1 MFRIFSPTAKTDI
14 GYSTPFLF
22 DPLLKGVFC
31 MELTAAHWMY
41 LIGTCLIILTM
52 LFRQNVVVP
61 AIIVTFLV
69 GWIYGESFIFG
80 LQTIFNASLTAA
92 GELFN
97 IFLIIAIMTALLH
110 SLKSLGADEQ
120 MITPFQR
127 VMKNGHI
134 SFWVI
139 VIVTYLISLFFWPTP
154 AVPLVG
160 ALLIPVAIR
169 AGLPPIGAAIAISLA
184 GQGMA
189 LSSDYVIQI
198 APTITATSASAN
210 IGVVADR
217 ALVLSIVTGIIA
229 LVIAYFTLIKH
240 IRKPSMSY
248 LKEWENKH
256 LESGIMNEK
265 DETRK
270 NRPFSLLFA
279 IIVPLTFLMIII
291 YMILSKFN
299 ESIPSLEGGT
309 GAALIGGA
317 SILLLI
323 FASLFNHSKQ
333 FLTDVSDHL
342 VKGFLF
348 AFKAMGPVIPIAG
361 FFFIGS
367 GELSAKILMVNP
379 DEAPSFLFDLI
390 IAGQHYIPESAIIAG
405 FGILLI
411 GMITGLDGSGFSGL
425 PLVGSLS
432 GALGQTVG
440 IDVETLAA
448 IGQMGAIWVGGG
460 TLIAWSSL
468 VAVAGFS
475 KVPVMELVRKS
486 FVPVI
491 IGLIIST
498 IVGFILFP

>member
-1 MFRIFSPTAKTDI
+1 
-14 GYSTPFLF
+14 
-22 DPLLKGVFC
+22 

-41 LIGTCLIILTM
+41 LAGTVIIILTM

-61 AIIVTFLV
+61 SILVTFLV
-69 GWIYGESFIFG
+69 GWIFTGSFTAG
-80 LQTIFNASLTAA
+80 LQTIFNASLIAA

-97 IFLIIAIMTALLH
+97 IFLIIAIMTALLY
-110 SLKSLGADEQ
+110 SLKELGSDEQ

-139 VIVTYLISLFFWPTP
+139 IFVTYAISLFFWPTP

-198 APTITATSASAN
+198 APTLTATAASVDVGP
-210 IGVVADR
+210 IADR
-217 ALVLSIVTGIIA
+217 AFILSLITGITAI
-229 LVIAYFTLIKH
+229 VIAYLSL
-240 IRKPSMSY
+240 RKNILQPSSQH
-248 LKEWENKH
+248 LQTWENSIQKT
-256 LESGIMNEK
+256 EYNEHSS
-265 DETRK
+265 EIGQ
-270 NRPFSLLFA
+270 RPKSKYSLFFA
-279 IIVPLTFLMIII
+279 ILIPVTFLAIII
-291 YMILSKFN
+291 YMVLAKFSDVLP
-299 ESIPSLEGGT
+299 SIEGGT

-317 SILLLI
+317 SFILLI
-323 FASLFNHSKQ
+323 TASSFNNIRTS
-333 FLTDVSDHL
+333 LNTVSDNI
-342 VKGFLF
+342 VKGFVF

-367 GELSAKILMVNP
+367 GELAAKIFSLNV
-379 DEAPSFLFDLI
+379 EETPSFLFDLVV
-390 IAGQHYIPESAIIAG
+390 AGQHFIPESSFIAG

-432 GALGQTVG
+432 SALGDSVG
-440 IDVETLAA
+440 VDVATLGA

-468 VAVAGFS
+468 VAVAGFA

-486 FVPVI
+486 IFPVF

-498 IVGFILFP
+498 IIGLLIF

>member
-1 MFRIFSPTAKTDI
+1 
-14 GYSTPFLF
+14 
-22 DPLLKGVFC
+22 

-41 LIGTCLIILTM
+41 FAGTIIIILTM

-61 AIIVTFLV
+61 SILVTFLV
-69 GWIYGESFIFG
+69 GWIFTGSFTVG
-80 LQTIFNASLTAA
+80 LQTIFTSSLVAA

-110 SLKSLGADEQ
+110 SLKSLGSDEQ

-139 VIVTYLISLFFWPTP
+139 IFVTYAISLFFWPTP

-169 AGLPPIGAAIAISLA
+169 AGLPPIGAAIGISLA

-198 APTITATSASAN
+198 APTLTATAAGVDVAS
-210 IGVVADR
+210 VADKGFI
-217 ALVLSIVTGIIA
+217 LSIVTG
-229 LVIAYFTLIKH
+229 LVAITLAYLFLRKH
-240 IRKPSMSY
+240 IQKPSNDH
-248 LKEWENKH
+248 LIAWEN
-256 LESGIMNEK
+256 SGGNAMNSEDNATSDTNGK
-265 DETRK
+265 SK
-270 NRPFSLLFA
+270 YSLLFA
-279 IIVPLTFLMIII
+279 ILVPSTFLVIII
-291 YMILSKFN
+291 YMVLAKFS
-299 ESIPSLEGGT
+299 ESIPSLEGGA
-309 GAALIGGA
+309 GASLIGGA
-317 SILLLI
+317 SVILLI
-323 FASLFNHSKQ
+323 AASFFKNSRTSLSN
-333 FLTDVSDHL
+333 VSDNL

-367 GELSAKILMVNP
+367 GEFSGRILGS
-379 DEAPSFLFDLI
+379 DASPSFLFDLI
-390 IAGQHYIPESAIIAG
+390 LAGQQYIPESAFIAG
-405 FGILLI
+405 FVILLM

-425 PLVGSLS
+425 PLVGALS
-432 GALGQTVG
+432 GALGETVG
-440 IDVETLAA
+440 VEASTLAA
-448 IGQMGAIWVGGG
+448 IGQMGSIWVGGG

-468 VAVAGFS
+468 VAVAGFA

-486 FVPVI
+486 FLPVLLGLVI
-491 IGLIIST
+491 ATIFGLII
-498 IVGFILFP
+498 F

>member
-1 MFRIFSPTAKTDI
+1 
-14 GYSTPFLF
+14 
-22 DPLLKGVFC
+22 

-52 LFRQNVVVP
+52 LFRQNIVVP
-61 AIIVTFLV
+61 SIIVTFLV
-69 GWIYGESFIFG
+69 GWIFTGSFTVG
-80 LQTIFNASLTAA
+80 LQTIFNASLVAA

-110 SLKSLGADEQ
+110 SLKSLGTDEQ

-134 SFWVI
+134 SYWI
-139 VIVTYLISLFFWPTP
+139 IILVTYVISLFFWPTP

-160 ALLIPVAIR
+160 ALLIPVAVR
-169 AGLPPIGAAIAISLA
+169 AGLPPIGSAIAISLA

-198 APTITATSASAN
+198 APTLTATAAAADVS
-210 IGVVADR
+210 ILADR
-217 ALVLSIVTGIIA
+217 AFVLSLITGITAIV
-229 LVIAYFTLIKH
+229 LAYVFLRKH
-240 IRKPSMSY
+240 ILKPSNSH
-248 LKEWENKH
+248 LTAWEKIDQS
-256 LESGIMNEK
+256 EDQQDDSGGDPQQK
-265 DETRK
+265 SK
-270 NRPFSLLFA
+270 YSLLFA
-279 IIVPLTFLMIII
+279 ILVPVTFLIII
-291 YMILSKFN
+291 VYMFLGKFTDI
-299 ESIPSLEGGT
+299 IPAIEGGT

-317 SILLLI
+317 SAILLI
-323 FASLFNHSKQ
+323 AAAMFKNMRSSLSN
-333 FLTDVSDHL
+333 VSDNL

-367 GELSAKILMVNP
+367 GELSSRILGTPVDNS
-379 DEAPSFLFDLI
+379 PSFLFDLVVS
-390 IAGQHYIPESAIIAG
+390 GQQFIPESAFIAG
-405 FGILLI
+405 FGILII

-432 GALGQTVG
+432 GALGESVG
-440 IDVETLAA
+440 VDVETLAA
-448 IGQMGAIWVGGG
+448 IGQMGSVWIGGG

-468 VAVAGFS
+468 VAVAGFA

-486 FVPVI
+486 FFPVMIGLVLSTI
-491 IGLIIST
+491 IGLWI
-498 IVGFILFP
+498 F

>member
-1 MFRIFSPTAKTDI
+1 MD
-14 GYSTPFLF
+14 
-22 DPLLKGVFC
+22 
-31 MELTAAHWMY
+31 LTAAHWMY
-41 LIGTCLIILTM
+41 FAGTIIIILTM

-61 AIIVTFLV
+61 SILVTFLV
-69 GWIYGESFIFG
+69 GWIFTGSFTVG
-80 LQTIFNASLTAA
+80 LQTIFTASLVAA

-110 SLKSLGADEQ
+110 SLKSLGSDEQ

-139 VIVTYLISLFFWPTP
+139 IFVTYSISLFFWPTP

-169 AGLPPIGAAIAISLA
+169 AGLPPIGAAIGISLA

-198 APTITATSASAN
+198 APTLTATAAGVDVAS
-210 IGVVADR
+210 VADKGFI
-217 ALVLSIVTGIIA
+217 LSIVTG
-229 LVIAYFTLIKH
+229 LVAITLAYLFLRKH
-240 IRKPSMSY
+240 IQKPSNDH
-248 LKEWENKH
+248 LVAWENS
-256 LESGIMNEK
+256 EGNAMSSEDNTTT
-265 DETRK
+265 ETGDK
-270 NRPFSLLFA
+270 SKYSLLFA
-279 IIVPLTFLMIII
+279 VLVPSTFLVIII
-291 YMILSKFN
+291 YMVLAKFS
-299 ESIPSLEGGT
+299 ESIPSLEGGA

-317 SILLLI
+317 SVILLI
-323 FASLFNHSKQ
+323 AASFFKNSRTSLAN
-333 FLTDVSDHL
+333 VSDNL

-367 GELSAKILMVNP
+367 GEFSGRILGS
-379 DEAPSFLFDLI
+379 DASPSFLFDLI
-390 IAGQHYIPESAIIAG
+390 LAGQQYIPESAFIAG
-405 FGILLI
+405 FVILLM

-425 PLVGSLS
+425 PLVGALS
-432 GALGQTVG
+432 GALGETVG
-440 IDVETLAA
+440 VETSTLAA
-448 IGQMGAIWVGGG
+448 IGQMGSIWVGGG

-468 VAVAGFS
+468 VAVAGFA

-486 FVPVI
+486 FLPVLL
-491 IGLIIST
+491 GLIIAT
-498 IVGFILFP
+498 IFGLIVF

>member
-1 MFRIFSPTAKTDI
+1 
-14 GYSTPFLF
+14 
-22 DPLLKGVFC
+22 

-41 LIGTCLIILTM
+41 LVGTAIIILTM

-61 AIIVTFLV
+61 SIFVTFLV
-69 GWIYGESFIFG
+69 GWIYSGSFIIG

-97 IFLIIAIMTALLH
+97 IFLIIALMTALLH
-110 SLKSLGADEQ
+110 SLKTLGSDEQ

-139 VIVTYLISLFFWPTP
+139 IFVTYVISLFFWPTP

-189 LSSDYVIQI
+189 LSSDYIIQI
-198 APTITATSASAN
+198 APTLTATAAGAD
-210 IGVVADR
+210 IALVADR
-217 ALVLSIVTGIIA
+217 GFVLSIITGVTAII
-229 LVIAYFTLIKH
+229 IAYFTLRKH
-240 IRKPSMSY
+240 ISKPS
-248 LKEWENKH
+248 NKH
-256 LESGIMNEK
+256 LIEWEK
-265 DETRK
+265 LDNIHDDEPSSDGNTK
-270 NRPFSLLFA
+270 KSKYSFLFA
-279 IIVPLTFLMIII
+279 ILVPFTFLLVVLYMALAKFSEIIPTI
-291 YMILSKFN
+291 
-299 ESIPSLEGGT
+299 EGGA
-309 GAALIGGA
+309 GAALIGGTA
-317 SILLLI
+317 AILLI
-323 FASLFNHSKQ
+323 AATMFHHFRKSLHN
-333 FLTDVSDHL
+333 VSDNI

-361 FFFIGS
+361 FFFLGS
-367 GELSAKILMVNP
+367 SELAAKIFGTNA
-379 DEAPSFLFDLI
+379 DETPSFLFDLVV
-390 IAGQHYIPESAIIAG
+390 AGQAYIPENALLAS

-432 GALGQTVG
+432 GALGDSVG
-440 IDVETLAA
+440 VDVETLSA
-448 IGQMGAIWVGGG
+448 IGQMGSIWIGGG

-468 VAVAGFS
+468 VAVAGFA
-475 KVPVMELVRKS
+475 KVSVMELVRRS
-486 FVPVI
+486 FFPVI
-491 IGLIIST
+491 VGLILST
-498 IVGFILFP
+498 IIGVWIF

>member
-1 MFRIFSPTAKTDI
+1 
-14 GYSTPFLF
+14 
-22 DPLLKGVFC
+22 

-41 LIGTCLIILTM
+41 LVGTVVIIFTM

-61 AIIVTFLV
+61 AIVVTFLV
-69 GWIYGESFIFG
+69 GWIFSGSFSFG
-80 LQTIFNASLTAA
+80 LQTIFNASLIAA

-110 SLKSLGADEQ
+110 SLKSLGTDEQ

-139 VIVTYLISLFFWPTP
+139 IFVTYSISLFFWPTP

-169 AGLPPIGAAIAISLA
+169 AGLPPIGAAVAISLA

-189 LSSDYVIQI
+189 LSSDYIIQI
-198 APTITATSASAN
+198 APSLTAKAAGVDLAS
-210 IGVVADR
+210 VADK
-217 ALVLSIVTGIIA
+217 AFVLSLITGLTAIV
-229 LVIAYFTLIKH
+229 LAYLT
-240 IRKPSMSY
+240 IRKLISSPSNDHL
-248 LKEWENKH
+248 LKWNSM
-256 LESGIMNEK
+256 ESTSKGTEDDSNSTAVSRSKYSI
-265 DETRK
+265 
-270 NRPFSLLFA
+270 LFA
-279 IIVPLTFLMIII
+279 ILVPGTFLVIIV
-291 YMILSKFN
+291 YMILAKF
-299 ESIPSLEGGT
+299 SDVLQSLEGGA

-317 SILLLI
+317 SVILLLGAT
-323 FASLFNHSKQ
+323 FFKQARTSLTN
-333 FLTDVSDHL
+333 VSDHL
-342 VKGFLF
+342 VKGFVF

-367 GELSAKILMVNP
+367 GELASRIFGTPA
-379 DEAPSFLFDLI
+379 EETPSFLFDLI
-390 IAGQHYIPESAIIAG
+390 LAGQSYIPENAFIAG
-405 FGILLI
+405 FGILLV

-425 PLVGSLS
+425 PLVGALS
-432 GALGQTVG
+432 GALGDSVG
-440 IDVETLAA
+440 VDPATLAA

-468 VAVAGFS
+468 VAVAGFA
-475 KVPVMELVRKS
+475 KVPVMELVRRS

-491 IGLIIST
+491 VGLVLAT
-498 IVGFILFP
+498 VLGLWMF

>member
-1 MFRIFSPTAKTDI
+1 
-14 GYSTPFLF
+14 
-22 DPLLKGVFC
+22 
-31 MELTAAHWMY
+31 MY
-41 LIGTCLIILTM
+41 FIGTCIIILTM
-52 LFRQNVVVP
+52 LLRQNVVVP
-61 AIIVTFLV
+61 SIIVTFLV
-69 GWIYGESFIFG
+69 GWIFTDSLTAG

-110 SLKSLGADEQ
+110 SLKSLGTDKQ

-134 SFWVI
+134 SFWTLI
-139 VIVTYLISLFFWPTP
+139 FVTYVISLFFWPTP

-198 APTITATSASAN
+198 APTLTATAA
-210 IGVVADR
+210 GVDVGIVADR
-217 ALVLSIVTGIIA
+217 AFVLSIVTGIAAI
-229 LVIAYFTLIKH
+229 VIAYLT
-240 IRKPSMSY
+240 IRKGILSPSDNH
-248 LKEWENKH
+248 LTAWEKQDQST
-256 LESGIMNEK
+256 EEMNEAAEITEPQK
-265 DETRK
+265 SK
-270 NRPFSLLFA
+270 YSFLFA
-279 IIVPLTFLMIII
+279 ILVPITFLIII
-291 YMILSKFN
+291 VYMFLAKF
-299 ESIPSLEGGT
+299 SDFIPSVEGGT

-317 SILLLI
+317 SALLLI
-323 FASLFNHSKQ
+323 AASMFKNLRSSLN
-333 FLTDVSDHL
+333 TVSDNL

-367 GELSAKILMVNP
+367 GELSGKILGTAA
-379 DEAPSFLFDLI
+379 DKSPSFLFDLVVS
-390 IAGQHYIPESAIIAG
+390 GQQFIPESPFIAG
-405 FGILLI
+405 FGILVI

-432 GALGQTVG
+432 GALGGSVG
-440 IDVETLAA
+440 VDPETLSA
-448 IGQMGAIWVGGG
+448 IGQMGSIWVGGG

-468 VAVAGFS
+468 VAVAGFA
-475 KVPVMELVRKS
+475 KVPVMDLVRKS
-486 FVPVI
+486 FFPVM
-491 IGLIIST
+491 IGLILST
-498 IVGFILFP
+498 FIGLWFF